1 MSKTTETDSISTDN
15 LIAENTADL
24 KSTWK
29 EAPRGWG
36 HSLHRL
42 SPYIGGFPPALAH
55 YFIRRFSDVGD
66 TVLDPFSG
74 SGTTPLEAA
83 LHNRKGY
90 GNDIFSYAY
99 TLSKAKCNPIND
111 EDFKTYL
118 DAKLDEAKS
127 IDNTDLRL
135 LKNNDLQ
142 VFYSDYT
149 LDKILRLRK
158 ILYDDDSVE
167 AMYLKAVM
175 CGILHG
181 PSQMFLS
188 LQTKDTYSGT
198 ANYVR
203 EYAEK
208 HDLELPERNLRPRA
222 IQKHELAQE
231 DFVPPWISSQTNIKQ
246 SDATDLPFK
255 PGTADLIVTSPP
267 YMQTLNYDWN
277 NWIRLW
283 WLNTPREDE
292 RDNLVS
298 TQDTEKYR
306 KFMRECL
313 WEMYDVLAPDSVAVL
328 IVGDVRKHLTNRKQI
343 LNTAAIIAEEAQQYT
358 DFDVHG
364 IIDDAYG
371 VDNRSYVVFNRLK
384 YDHNGNNEGTETIDR
399 CLILKKGLPE
409 MDFKPEID
417 WERELYKGGSA

>member
-1 MSKTTETDSISTDN
+1 MSKTTEGASISTDD
-15 LIAENTADL
+15 LIAENTIGL
-24 KSTWK
+24 QSTWK

-74 SGTTPLEAA
+74 GGTTPLEAA

-99 TLSKAKCNPIND
+99 TLSKAKCNPVNP
-111 EDFKTYL
+111 ENFEEYL
-118 DAKLDEAKS
+118 DEKLDEAAS
-127 IDNTDLRL
+127 VDNTGMRL
-135 LKNNDLQ
+135 LDNDDLQ

-149 LDKILRLRK
+149 LDQILRLREV
-158 ILYDDDSVE
+158 LYDDDSPK

-203 EYAEK
+203 EYAEE
-208 HDLELPERNLRPRA
+208 HDLELPERDIRPKA

-231 DFVPPWISSQTNIKQ
+231 DFIPPWVNSQTKITQ
-246 SDATDLPFK
+246 SNATDLPFESE
-255 PGTADLIVTSPP
+255 TADLIVTSPP

-298 TQDTEKYR
+298 TQDTDKYR
-306 KFMRECL
+306 EFMRECL
-313 WEMYDVLAPDSVAVL
+313 WEMYNVLAPDSVAVL
-328 IVGDVRKHLTNRKQI
+328 IVGDVRKHLSNRKQI

-364 IIDDAYG
+364 IIDDAYD

-384 YDHNGNNEGTETIDR
+384 YDHDEDDEERETIDR
-399 CLILKKGLPE
+399 CLILKKGSPE
-409 MDFKPEID
+409 MSTEPEID
-417 WERELYKGGSA
+417 WEKELYKSA

>member
-1 MSKTTETDSISTDN
+1 MSKTTEGDSISTDD
-15 LIAENTADL
+15 LIAENTSEL
-24 KSTWK
+24 QSTWK

-74 SGTTPLEAA
+74 GGTTPLEAA

-90 GNDIFSYAY
+90 GNDVFSYAH
-99 TLSKAKCNPIND
+99 TLSKAKCNPVDD
-111 EDFKTYL
+111 EDFIPYL
-118 DAKLDEAKS
+118 DTKLDEATAV
-127 IDNTDLRL
+127 DNTGMRL
-135 LKNNDLQ
+135 LDNDDLQ
-142 VFYSDYT
+142 VFYSDDT
-149 LDKILRLRK
+149 LDQILRLREVLCDEDGVK
-158 ILYDDDSVE
+158 
-167 AMYLKAVM
+167 ATYLKAVM

-181 PSQMFLS
+181 PSQIFLS

-203 EYAEK
+203 EYAEE
-208 HDLELPERNLRPRA
+208 HGLELPERDIRPRA
-222 IQKHELAQE
+222 KQKHELAQE
-231 DFVPPWISSQTNIKQ
+231 DFVPPWIGSQTKITQ
-246 SDATDLPFK
+246 SNATELPFDS
-255 PGTADLIVTSPP
+255 GTADLIVTSPP

-283 WLNTPREDE
+283 WLNTPREEE

-298 TQDTEKYR
+298 TQDTDKYR
-306 KFMRECL
+306 EFMRECL

-328 IVGDVRKHLTNRKQI
+328 IVGDVRKHLSNRKQI

-371 VDNRSYVVFNRLK
+371 VENRSYVVFNRLK
-384 YDHNGNNEGTETIDR
+384 YDHDEDDEGRETIDR
-399 CLILKKGLPE
+399 CLILKKGSPE
-409 MDFKPEID
+409 MSTEPEIG
-417 WERELYKGGSA
+417 WEKELYKGE

>member
-1 MSKTTETDSISTDN
+1 MSRTTKHNSISAEN
-15 LIAENTADL
+15 LVAENTADL
-24 KSTWK
+24 KSTWR

-36 HSLHRL
+36 HSLHQL

-74 SGTTPLEAA
+74 GGTTPLEAA

-99 TLSKAKCNPIND
+99 TLSKAKCNPISD
-111 EDFKTYL
+111 EDLEEYL
-118 DAKLDEAKS
+118 DEKLAEATS
-127 IDNTDLRL
+127 VNNTGMGLLDNDDLR
-135 LKNNDLQ
+135 

-149 LDKILRLRK
+149 LDKILRLREV
-158 ILYDDDSVE
+158 LYDDNTIE
-167 AMYLKAVM
+167 AIYVKSLV

-181 PSQMFLS
+181 PSKMYLS

-203 EYAEK
+203 NYAKE
-208 HDLELPERNLRPRA
+208 HGLTLPKRDILPRVL
-222 IQKHELAQE
+222 QKQRLAQR
-231 DFVPPWISSQTNIKQ
+231 DYVPPWVCSQTKITRSN
-246 SDATDLPFK
+246 ARDLPFK
-255 PGTADLIVTSPP
+255 SETADLIVTSPP

-283 WLNTPREDE
+283 WLNESREEEHDKL
-292 RDNLVS
+292 DS
-298 TQDTEKYR
+298 TQDTNKYR

-313 WEMYDVLAPDSVAVL
+313 YEMYEVLAPDSVAVL
-328 IVGDVRKHLTNRKQI
+328 IVGDVRKHLRNRKEI

-358 DFDVHG
+358 NFEVHG
-364 IIDDAYG
+364 IIDDAYD
-371 VDNRSYVVFNRLK
+371 VDSRSYVVFNRLK
-384 YDHNGNNEGTETIDR
+384 YNHDDDSKGRETIDR
-399 CLILKKGLPE
+399 CLILKKGSPDIAYE
-409 MDFKPEID
+409 PEID
-417 WERELYKGGSA
+417 WKKDLYKRE

>member
-1 MSKTTETDSISTDN
+1 MCKTTEGDSISTDG
-15 LIAENTADL
+15 IVAENTTEL
-24 KSTWK
+24 QSTWK
-29 EAPRGWG
+29 EASQSWG

-74 SGTTPLEAA
+74 GGTTPLEAA
-83 LHNRKGY
+83 LHNREGY

-99 TLSKAKCNPIND
+99 TLSKAKCNPVD
-111 EDFKTYL
+111 SGSFEDYL
-118 DAKLDEAKS
+118 DRKLDEAS
-127 IDNTDLRL
+127 SVDNTQMRL
-135 LKNNDLQ
+135 LDNNDLQ

-149 LDKILRLRK
+149 LDQILRLREV
-158 ILYDDDSVE
+158 LYDGDSPK
-167 AMYLKAVM
+167 AMYLKALM

-181 PSQMFLS
+181 PSQIFLS

-203 EYAEK
+203 EYAEE
-208 HDLELPERNLRPRA
+208 HDLKLPERDIRPRV

-231 DFVPPWISSQTNIKQ
+231 DFIPPWIKSQTKVTQ
-246 SDATDLPFK
+246 SDATDLPFESE
-255 PGTADLIVTSPP
+255 TADLVVTSPP

-283 WLNTPREDE
+283 WLNTPREVE

-313 WEMYDVLAPDSVAVL
+313 WEMYDVLTPDSVAVL
-328 IVGDVRKHLTNRKQI
+328 IVGDVRKHLSNRKQI

-364 IIDDAYG
+364 IIDDAYD
-371 VDNRSYVVFNRLK
+371 VDSRSYVVFNRLK
-384 YDHNGNNEGTETIDR
+384 YDHDKDDGKQETIDR
-399 CLILKKGLPE
+399 CLILKKGSPE
-409 MDFKPEID
+409 MSTEPEID
-417 WERELYKGGSA
+417 WDKELYKNV

>member
-1 MSKTTETDSISTDN
+1 MSKTTEADSINTDN
-15 LIAENTADL
+15 LVAENTTDL

-74 SGTTPLEAA
+74 GGTTPLEAA
-83 LHNRKGY
+83 LHNRKGC
-90 GNDIFSYAY
+90 GNDVFSYAH
-99 TLSKAKCNPIND
+99 TLTKAKCNPVND
-111 EDFKTYL
+111 EDFREYL
-118 DAKLDEAKS
+118 DTKLTEAKT
-127 IDNTDLRL
+127 IDNTNLRL
-135 LKNNDLQ
+135 LNNDDLQ
-142 VFYSDYT
+142 VFYSNHT
-149 LDKILRLRK
+149 LDQILKLREVLHDEK
-158 ILYDDDSVE
+158 NPE
-167 AMYLKAVM
+167 ATYLKAVV

-181 PSQMFLS
+181 PSRMFLS

-203 EYAEK
+203 KYAKEHK
-208 HDLELPERNLRPRA
+208 LELPERDIRPRA

-231 DFVPPWISSQTNIKQ
+231 DFVPPWISSQTKITQ
-246 SDATDLPFK
+246 TSATNLDFK
-255 PGTADLIVTSPP
+255 PETADLIVTSPP

-292 RDNLVS
+292 RENLVS

-306 KFMRECL
+306 NFMRKCL

-371 VDNRSYVVFNRLK
+371 VENRSYVVFNRLK
-384 YDHNGNNEGTETIDR
+384 YDHNGDDNGTETIDR
-399 CLILKKGLPE
+399 CLILKKGSPE
-409 MDFKPEID
+409 MDFEPDIN
-417 WERELYKGGSA
+417 WEKELYKNE

>member
-1 MSKTTETDSISTDN
+1 MSKTTEGASISTDN
-15 LIAENTADL
+15 LVAENTTEL
-24 KSTWK
+24 QSTWK
-29 EAPRGWG
+29 EAPRSWG

-99 TLSKAKCNPIND
+99 TLSKAKCNPVNS
-111 EDFKTYL
+111 EDFEEYL
-118 DAKLDEAKS
+118 DEKLDEAAS
-127 IDNTDLRL
+127 VDNTEMRL
-135 LKNNDLQ
+135 LDNDDLQ

-149 LDKILRLRK
+149 LDQILRLRK
-158 ILYDDDSVE
+158 VLYDDDSLKAV
-167 AMYLKAVM
+167 YLKAIM

-181 PSQMFLS
+181 PSQIFLS

-203 EYAEK
+203 EYAEE
-208 HDLELPERNLRPRA
+208 HDLELPERDILPRA

-231 DFVPPWISSQTNIKQ
+231 DFVPPWISSQTKITQ
-246 SDATDLPFK
+246 SDATDLPFESE
-255 PGTADLIVTSPP
+255 TADLIITSPP

-283 WLNTPREDE
+283 WLNTPRKAE

-298 TQDTEKYR
+298 TQDTDKYR
-306 KFMRECL
+306 NFMRECL
-313 WEMYDVLAPDSVAVL
+313 CEMYDVLSPDSVAVL
-328 IVGDVRKHLTNRKQI
+328 IVGDVRKHLSNRKQI
-343 LNTAAIIAEEAQQYT
+343 LNTAAIIAEEAQKYT

-364 IIDDAYG
+364 IIDDAYD
-371 VDNRSYVVFNRLK
+371 VDNRSYVIFNRLK
-384 YDHNGNNEGTETIDR
+384 YDHNDEDEGRDTIDR
-399 CLILKKGLPE
+399 CLILKKGSPDMSVE
-409 MDFKPEID
+409 PEINWD
-417 WERELYKGGSA
+417 KELYKGT

>member
-1 MSKTTETDSISTDN
+1 MSKTTEGAAISADD
-15 LIAENTADL
+15 LIAENTTGL
-24 KSTWK
+24 QSTWK
-29 EAPRGWG
+29 EASRGWG

-74 SGTTPLEAA
+74 GGTTPLEAA
-83 LHNRKGY
+83 LHNREGY

-99 TLSKAKCNPIND
+99 TLSKAKCNPINSVNF
-111 EDFKTYL
+111 EEYL
-118 DAKLDEAKS
+118 DDKLDEAATV
-127 IDNTDLRL
+127 DNTGMRLLDNDDLR
-135 LKNNDLQ
+135 
-142 VFYSDYT
+142 VFYSEYT
-149 LDKILRLRK
+149 LDQILRLRK
-158 ILYDDDSVE
+158 VLSDDDSPK

-203 EYAEK
+203 EYAEE
-208 HDLELPERNLRPRA
+208 HDLERPERDIRPKA
-222 IQKHELAQE
+222 IHKHELAQE
-231 DFVPPWISSQTNIKQ
+231 DFIPPWISSQTKITQ
-246 SDATDLPFK
+246 SNATNLSFDPE
-255 PGTADLIVTSPP
+255 TADLIVTSPP

-298 TQDTEKYR
+298 TQDTDKYR
-306 KFMRECL
+306 EFMRECL
-313 WEMYDVLAPDSVAVL
+313 REMYDVLAPDSVAVL
-328 IVGDVRKHLTNRKQI
+328 IVGDVRKHLSNRKQI
-343 LNTAAIIAEEAQQYT
+343 LNTAAIIAEEARQYT

-384 YDHNGNNEGTETIDR
+384 YNHDEDDEGRETIDR
-399 CLILKKGLPE
+399 CLILKKGSPE
-409 MDFKPEID
+409 MSTEPEID
-417 WERELYKGGSA
+417 WEKELYKGV